1 MIILRDKPGQL
12 CNRLWSFSFFIAYGL
27 KNNINIYIPNLK
39 EYESLFENLHQFSN
53 IKFNLSKN
61 NRIEKLIQIG
71 VLFIYLFNKIK
82 IGFLFRIFNIYFP
95 DKNFLNESYLSKNRM
110 YYINS
115 WKHKKDYE
123 AIVEFKPEIIRLFT
137 PKKEFREKTDK
148 LFPELKSMYNI
159 LIGVHIRK
167 GDYMNYHNG
176 SYYFDDSVYSRYMNM
191 LVAEQGIKKIG
202 FFISTNEPIDPQKFI
217 GLNIHL
223 LDNSLGIEDLYALSK
238 CNYIMGPPS
247 TFSMWA
253 SYYGSVPLKLIE
265 NKNETFSIDD
275 FSVIRYQNHFENGK
289 KYN

>member
-27 KNNINIYIPNLK
+27 KNNIPVYIPNLK
-39 EYESLFENLHQFSN
+39 EYKSLFENLDQFRN
-53 IKFNLSKN
+53 IKFELSKN
-61 NRIEKLIQIG
+61 VRIEKFIRLG

-82 IGFLFRIFNIYFP
+82 IGFLLRMFKIYFP
-95 DKNFLNESYLSKNRM
+95 DRNFLNEIYLAKKRI

-115 WKHKKDYE
+115 WKHKKDYQS
-123 AIVEFKPEIIRLFT
+123 IVEFKPEIIRLFT
-137 PKKEFREKTDK
+137 PKKEYREKTDT
-148 LFPELKSMYNI
+148 LFPEIKSRYDI
-159 LIGVHIRK
+159 LIGVHIRR
-167 GDYMNYHNG
+167 GDYLNYHNG
-176 SYYFDDSVYSRYMNM
+176 SYYFDDSVYSRIMKM
-191 LVAEQGIKKIG
+191 LISKAGTTKIG
-202 FFISTNEPIDPQKFI
+202 FFISTNETIDSQKFK

-238 CNYIMGPPS
+238 CDYIMGPPS

-265 NKNETFSIDD
+265 DENEIFSIDD
-275 FSVIRYQNHFENGK
+275 FSVIRYQNQFENGK

>member
-1 MIILRDKPGQL
+1 MIILRDKPGQM

-27 KNNINIYIPNLK
+27 KYNIKIYIPNLK
-39 EYESLFENLHQFSN
+39 EYESLFENLNQFSN
-53 IKFNLSKN
+53 IKFSLSE
-61 NRIEKLIQIG
+61 NRRTEKLIRFA
-71 VLFIYLFNKIK
+71 VLFIYLFNKLK
-82 IGFLFRIFNIYFP
+82 IGFLLRIFNICFP
-95 DKNFLNESYLSKNRM
+95 DRNFLNQLYLSKNRI

-123 AIVEFKPEIIRLFT
+123 AIVEFKPEIISLFT

-148 LFPELKSMYNI
+148 LFPELKSMYDI
-159 LIGVHIRK
+159 LIGVHIRR
-167 GDYMNYHNG
+167 GDYLNFQNG

-191 LVAEQGIKKIG
+191 LTLESGTKKVG
-202 FFISTNEPIDPQKFI
+202 FFISTNEAIDPNKFK

-223 LDNSLGIEDLYALSK
+223 LDHSLGIEDLYALSK

-253 SYYGSVPLKLIE
+253 SFYGSVPLKLIE
-265 NKNETFSIDD
+265 RENETFSLDD
-275 FSVIRYQNHFENGK
+275 FSVIRYQNNFENGE